1 MTAMAIIRLTARGR
15 TVAGTVVGLV
25 GGAGD
30 VPGAVTGAG
39 VAVGVGDRAETVTEG
54 YTQSASERTCMHEV
68 Q

>member
-30 VPGAVTGAG
+30 VPGVVTGG
-39 VAVGVGDRAETVTEG
+39 VAVEVGDRAETVTEG